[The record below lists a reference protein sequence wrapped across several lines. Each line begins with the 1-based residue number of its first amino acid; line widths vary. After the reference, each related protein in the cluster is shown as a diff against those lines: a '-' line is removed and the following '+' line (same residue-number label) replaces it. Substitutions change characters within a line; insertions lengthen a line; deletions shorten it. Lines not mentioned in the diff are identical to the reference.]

1 MTDVVDLGVVTDSAL
16 AIGGPNDLLFVGQ
29 SFDRTYAWLEPA
41 DDCADP
47 EQPLNFTGFTIAAE
61 ILDSTNA
68 VIGTFA
74 VDSSVG
80 DATASVDLHLDPG
93 DTTTTLRDNAVKW
106 QIRAFNGGTVNNILI
121 YVEFKVT

>member
-1 MTDVVDLGVVTDSAL
+1 MTTVAELGPSTDPAL

-29 SFDRTYAWLEPA
+29 SFDRTYEWLQPAPDCDDPDEPISF
-41 DDCADP
+41 
-47 EQPLNFTGFTIAAE
+47 LGFTIAAE

-80 DATASVDLHLDPG
+80 DETGSINLHLDPG

-106 QIRAFNGGTVNNILI
+106 QVRAFNGGTVNNVLI
-121 YVEFKVT
+121 YVDFKVT